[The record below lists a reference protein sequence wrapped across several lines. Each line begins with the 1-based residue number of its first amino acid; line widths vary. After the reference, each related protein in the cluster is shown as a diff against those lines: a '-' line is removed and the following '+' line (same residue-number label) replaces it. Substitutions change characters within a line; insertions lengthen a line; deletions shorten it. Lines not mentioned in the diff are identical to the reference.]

1 MTTSS
6 ASTATVNSH
15 AEGKS
20 PGKATTRRYSAEEK
34 AAAVRMVRT
43 LRKELGTEHGTIQRV
58 ANQLGYGVESVRS
71 WVRQA
76 DIDEGHSPGV
86 SSEESRRIKELE
98 QENRE
103 LKRANESLKRAASFF
118 GAELCATRR
127 WMYREVVRDRLC
139 RAVAAA

>member
-1 MTTSS
+1 MPK
-6 ASTATVNSH
+6 
-15 AEGKS
+15 EKS

-34 AAAVRMVRT
+34 AAAIRMVRT

-86 SSEESRRIKELE
+86 SSTESRRIKELE

-103 LKRANESLKRAASFF
+103 LKRANEILKRAASFF
-118 GAELCATRR
+118 GAEL
-127 WMYREVVRDRLC
+127 DRQHKK
-139 RAVAAA
+139 